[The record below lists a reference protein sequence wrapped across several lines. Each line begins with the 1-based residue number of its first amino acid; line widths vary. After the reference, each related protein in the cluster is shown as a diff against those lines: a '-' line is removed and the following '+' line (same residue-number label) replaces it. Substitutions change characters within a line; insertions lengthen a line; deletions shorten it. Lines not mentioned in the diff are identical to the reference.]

1 LANVKTVVP
10 KNHLT
15 NIVQNHHMQEITPVE
30 DNNEQEAVREYVDA
44 IENNIEY
51 FKEWCAIYKTQ
62 KELAQQKV
70 SFLEMKVLQLQHI
83 ITQNE
88 RMHKMP

>member
-1 LANVKTVVP
+1 MVVL

-15 NIVQNHHMQEITPVE
+15 NTAQNQHMQEITRVE
-30 DNNEQEAVREYVDA
+30 DNTEQEAVREYVDA

-70 SFLEMKVLQLQHI
+70 SFLEMKVLQLNEVIRQY
-83 ITQNE
+83 QNGTI
-88 RMHKMP
+88 

>member
-1 LANVKTVVP
+1 MDQHNKSLSV
-10 KNHLT
+10 
-15 NIVQNHHMQEITPVE
+15 IE
-30 DNNEQEAVREYVDA
+30 DKDVSEQEAVKEYVDA

-70 SFLEMKVLQLQHI
+70 SFLEMKVAHLTEI
-83 ITQNE
+83 IRQYQNGT
-88 RMHKMP
+88 M

>member
-1 LANVKTVVP
+1 LVNAKAVVP

-30 DNNEQEAVREYVDA
+30 DNNEQEAVREYVEG

-51 FKEWCAIYKTQ
+51 FKEWAAIYKTQ
-62 KELAQQKV
+62 RDLARSKV
-70 SFLEMKVLQLQHI
+70 SQLEMKVIQLQHI
-83 ITQNE
+83 ILQNE
-88 RMHKMP
+88 RMH

>member
-1 LANVKTVVP
+1 
-10 KNHLT
+10 
-15 NIVQNHHMQEITPVE
+15 MQEITPVE
-30 DNNEQEAVREYVDA
+30 DNNEQEAVKEYVDGL
-44 IENNIEY
+44 ENNIEY

-62 KELAQQKV
+62 KEIAQQKV

-88 RMHKMP
+88 RMH

>member
-1 LANVKTVVP
+1 
-10 KNHLT
+10 
-15 NIVQNHHMQEITPVE
+15 MQEITPVE

>member
-1 LANVKTVVP
+1 
-10 KNHLT
+10 
-15 NIVQNHHMQEITPVE
+15 MQEITRAE
-30 DNNEQEAVREYVDA
+30 DNTEQEAVREYVDA

-70 SFLEMKVLQLQHI
+70 SFLEMKILQLNEVIRQY
-83 ITQNE
+83 QNGATN
-88 RMHKMP
+88 

>member
-1 LANVKTVVP
+1 
-10 KNHLT
+10 
-15 NIVQNHHMQEITPVE
+15 MQEITRVE
-30 DNNEQEAVREYVDA
+30 DNTEQEAVREYVDA

-70 SFLEMKVLQLQHI
+70 SFLEMKVLQLNEVIRQY
-83 ITQNE
+83 QNGTI
-88 RMHKMP
+88 